1 MAHEYGASCLR
12 IPIVDTRSMANAYR
26 NIKGTNYDYILL
38 VIEASPDWSLGTWA
52 IIRAY
57 QRRALLEVLL
67 FSRYLGQS

>member
-1 MAHEYGASCLR
+1 MAHEYGVSCLQ

-38 VIEASPDWSLGTWA
+38 GIEASPDWSLGTSA